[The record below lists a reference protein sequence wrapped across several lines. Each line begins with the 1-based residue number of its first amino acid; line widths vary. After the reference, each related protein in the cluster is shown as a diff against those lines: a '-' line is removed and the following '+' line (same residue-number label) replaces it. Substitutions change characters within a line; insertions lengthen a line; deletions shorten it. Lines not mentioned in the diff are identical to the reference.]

1 MSSTMPVGARDLL
14 RHGPFL
20 FFLLSR
26 SLSRFASQIAAVAIG
41 WQIYDITG
49 SAFQLG
55 MVGLVQFLPT
65 ALLVFVAGHA
75 ADRFER
81 KRVVQLCQLA
91 EAATA
96 LFLAVSTFSGWL
108 TEVQIFIAT
117 FVIGIAGAFES
128 PATAALLPLIAPK
141 GSVQRATAISS
152 GAAQVATITGPAL
165 GGLAYVF
172 APSLPYFV
180 IVVFWLVGAVLT
192 GLIHIPKQE
201 PSKQDATADD
211 VFAGVRF
218 IRSNPA
224 ILGTISLDMFAV
236 LLGGVTA
243 LLPIYAR
250 DILETGPLGLGILR
264 AAPAVGALLMTMVLA
279 RHSINRHVGL
289 RMFQAVIV
297 FGAATVVFAL
307 SQWMWLSVAGAGGA
321 GRRRHD
327 QRGDT
332 LFAGTALDARRD
344 ARPGRRGQFPVHQCL
359 QPARPVRK
367 RRHRGA
373 VRRDA
378 GRRARR
384 RRDDRDRAAMDEAV
398 SGAAEGGAAGVGGYD
413 VSARRPCERRDPYR
427 VISRVNTNAR
437 RLVPNQRRGVWVPAF
452 AGTTAVV

>member
-1 MSSTMPVGARDLL
+1 MPVGARELL

-41 WQIYDITG
+41 WQIYDLTG

-96 LFLAVSTFSGWL
+96 LFLAVSTFAGWL
-108 TEVQIFIAT
+108 TVAQIFIAT

-128 PATAALLPLIAPK
+128 PATAALLPLIAPQ
-141 GSVQRATAISS
+141 GL
-152 GAAQVATITGPAL
+152 GAARDRDLLRRGPGRDHHRARARRAGLCVRAEPAL
-165 GGLAYVF
+165 FRHRRVLAGRARF
-172 APSLPYFV
+172 SPASSTP
-180 IVVFWLVGAVLT
+180 T
-192 GLIHIPKQE
+192 KQE
-201 PSKQDATADD
+201 LAKPDATADD

-218 IRSNPA
+218 IRNNPA
-224 ILGTISLDMFAV
+224 ILGTISLDLFAV

-250 DILETGPLGLGILR
+250 DILQTGPLGLGILR
-264 AAPAVGALLMTMVLA
+264 AAPAVGALLMTIVLA
-279 RHSINRHVGL
+279 RHTINRHVGL

-307 SQWMWLSVAGAGGA
+307 SQWMWLSVLALAVLGAADTISVVIRFSLVQLATPDEMRGRVGA
-321 GRRRHD
+321 VNF
-327 QRGDT
+327 
-332 LFAGTALDARRD
+332 LFINASNQL
-344 ARPGRRGQFPVHQCL
+344 GQFESGVTAAL
-359 QPARPVRK
+359 FGTMPA
-367 RRHRGA
+367 A
-373 VRRDA
+373 VL
-378 GRRARR
+378 G
-384 RRDDRDRAAMDEAV
+384 
-398 SGAAEGGAAGVGGYD
+398 GVGTIAIALLWMKLFPALRK
-413 VSARRPCERRDPYR
+413 VER
-427 VISRVNTNAR
+427 
-437 RLVPNQRRGVWVPAF
+437 LE
-452 AGTTAVV
+452 